1 MIFILLCMLLNI
13 LFQIRSLE
21 ARRNSLLMALETER
35 QKNLRDAIAE
45 TEFRLG
51 NTELRLAQMRK
62 SKARV
67 IDESYSL
74 IYVIQIRLKTL
85 NISLFLHVG

>member
-1 MIFILLCMLLNI
+1 
-13 LFQIRSLE
+13 
-21 ARRNSLLMALETER
+21 MALETAK

-51 NTELRLAQMRK
+51 DTELRLAQMRK

-67 IDESYSL
+67 TDKSHSL
-74 IYVIQIRLKTL
+74 IYVVQMRLKNL
-85 NISLFLHVG
+85 NISLFLCVGYECIYLLMSCT